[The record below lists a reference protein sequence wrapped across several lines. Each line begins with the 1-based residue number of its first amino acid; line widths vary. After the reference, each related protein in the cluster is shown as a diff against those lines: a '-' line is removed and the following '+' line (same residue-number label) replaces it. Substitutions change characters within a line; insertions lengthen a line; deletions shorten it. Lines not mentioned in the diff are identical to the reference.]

1 MRCPMRWPLT
11 YGETNFM
18 IHCDLDLKESSLDEL
33 VTQYDRLIAYINSNP
48 LFKASY
54 EPVEVSVDAPE
65 IAALMA
71 EAAGRCGVGPM
82 AAVAGAFAELVGRR
96 LSSDGAADVIVEN
109 GGDIYMLAKEEKT
122 VGIYSGPSSLSGQLA
137 FLVKPEDTPCG
148 ICTSS
153 ASVGPSVSLGAADSA
168 TAVADSAAL
177 ADAAATAVGN
187 AVKSGGNTGIALE
200 TAKAIPG
207 LRGVVV
213 VSGDVLAA
221 WGRLPE
227 LTRHSL

>member
-1 MRCPMRWPLT
+1 MRWPLT
-11 YGETNFM
+11 YGETSFV
-18 IHCDLDLKESSLDEL
+18 IHCDLDLKAESLDEL
-33 VTQYDRLIAYINSNP
+33 VTQYDLLVSYINGNP

-54 EPVEVSVDAPE
+54 EPVEVAGDAPE
-65 IAALMA
+65 IATLMA

-96 LSSDGAADVIVEN
+96 LSSEGAADVIVEN

-122 VGIYSGPSSLSGQLA
+122 VGIYSGPSSLSGRLA
-137 FLVKPEDTPCG
+137 FKVKPADTPCG

-153 ASVGPSVSLGAADSA
+153 ASVGPSVSLGTADSA

-177 ADAAATAVGN
+177 ADAAATSLGN
-187 AVKSGGNTGIALE
+187 AVKSGGNVNLALD

-213 VSGDVLAA
+213 VAGDVLAA

-227 LTRHSL
+227 LTRA